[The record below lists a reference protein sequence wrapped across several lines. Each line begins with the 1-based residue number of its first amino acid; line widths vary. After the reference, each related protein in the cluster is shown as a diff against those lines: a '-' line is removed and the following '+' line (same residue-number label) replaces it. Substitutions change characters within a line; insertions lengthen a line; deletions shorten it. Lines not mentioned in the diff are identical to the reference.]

1 MYRYTDCACVFH
13 LGTVFRVVTHMHR
26 NIRCDK
32 NLDAYINIRSLNWTD
47 CEYIYSCSSWGGLLV
62 GCKMINSNEHTESWW
77 LNALLLCL
85 LRAQGDTE
93 EQLPEEDAQVRCVWC
108 ACVCRVCECE
118 WGVVC
123 VRVHVWCVCMR
134 VCVCAHMHMCTP
146 CTYMRTYIRTCMYN
160 IMCILC
166 VLYYTHMCA
175 CCVGRF
181 KHLCWS
187 VCCEVPKWLTHS
199 PFRPHSIRKDRDCT
213 LGRGALNYY

>member
-1 MYRYTDCACVFH
+1 MYRYTDCACVFR

-123 VRVHVWCVCMR
+123 VRVWRMWACVC
-134 VCVCAHMHMCTP
+134 VCVCAHAYVHTMFIHAYLHS
-146 CTYMRTYIRTCMYN
+146 YMYVQFNVY
-160 IMCILC
+160 IMCALLYAHVC
-166 VLYYTHMCA
+166 VL
-175 CCVGRF
+175 
-181 KHLCWS
+181 CWK
-187 VCCEVPKWLTHS
+187 V
-199 PFRPHSIRKDRDCT
+199 
-213 LGRGALNYY
+213 